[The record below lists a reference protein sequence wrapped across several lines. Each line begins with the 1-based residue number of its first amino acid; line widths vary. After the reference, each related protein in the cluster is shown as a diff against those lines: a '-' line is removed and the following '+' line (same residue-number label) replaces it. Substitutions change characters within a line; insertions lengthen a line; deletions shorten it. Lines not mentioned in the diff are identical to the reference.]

1 MASGVLGESSVS
13 AGRMAPYN
21 GFVKQN
27 RRSSS
32 WTSCPTRSVSFGEKT
47 IRVFRSNSMI
57 CQPNVGSGT
66 SPSALR
72 SRAVSRG
79 SVSKYSSSTE
89 SMEEV
94 EAETLRGAVKTVV
107 QEKIRDIWSLFTKG
121 ELMVI
126 EDLKSQQSRWM
137 STLYYLNVVTS
148 SYKNYLEGCSIHKRG
163 FVVKQILTKSP
174 RTLDHEKYINS
185 LVDFIYRQLSPK
197 LRMKTDLEWLEWRIS
212 IQKRTIRTKISHAQ

>member
-1 MASGVLGESSVS
+1 
-13 AGRMAPYN
+13 
-21 GFVKQN
+21 
-27 RRSSS
+27 
-32 WTSCPTRSVSFGEKT
+32 
-47 IRVFRSNSMI
+47 MI

-72 SRAVSRG
+72 SRGAVSRG
-79 SVSKYSSSTE
+79 SVSKYSLSTE

-212 IQKRTIRTKISHAQ
+212 IQKGTIRTKISHAQ